1 MADLITVSMTGQNYV
16 ARAVS
21 HSCDVFKS
29 KNHAMWSCHTSVV
42 TSIWEIFLVVVSI
55 FAKNKVIWSYLK
67 TKFSLKPFLCWR
79 NKNLKSSLDNVNL
92 YNVFK
97 FTFFTMRENLIFLV
111 FLLFQCDHH
120 CSENDWDFVSSTL
133 IRSRDFPT
141 NKGKIGFFLRGIVC
155 KRDFHRITFPDQ
167 ISLNY
172 FLLKLNWKN
181 ISFRP

>member
-1 MADLITVSMTGQNYV
+1 MLPGQFRTLAMFLKV
-16 ARAVS
+16 KIML
-21 HSCDVFKS
+21 CG
-29 KNHAMWSCHTSVV
+29 HAILLYYRICSNFNMGNILGSSFYFCKEQS
-42 TSIWEIFLVVVSI
+42 
-55 FAKNKVIWSYLK
+55 
-67 TKFSLKPFLCWR
+67 
-79 NKNLKSSLDNVNL
+79 NLKLLENQIFSETLPLLKKQKFKVLFRQSVNL

-97 FTFFTMRENLIFLV
+97 FTFLQWGKNLIFLV
-111 FLLFQCDHH
+111 FLLFQCNHH
-120 CSENDWDFVSSTL
+120 WSENDWDFVSSTL